1 MPRRET
7 EAVLDTNTLIA
18 SFFPGASRRIVRAWK
33 CGEIRAVVSKS
44 VLDEYEHV
52 IAPLPFRKS
61 ARDEVLALAC
71 DRQLTRTVRPRR
83 RVNVVRDDPADN
95 KFIECALA
103 GKVKYLVSSDKHLKR
118 VGRFESVEILT
129 PTQFVRQTGIGS
141 RHSR

>member
-1 MPRRET
+1 MPRRKQEV
-7 EAVLDTNTLIA
+7 VLDTNTLIA
-18 SFFPGASRRIVRAWK
+18 GFFPGASRRIIRAWK
-33 CGEIRAVVSKS
+33 RGEIRAVISKS
-44 VLDEYEHV
+44 VLDEYEHI

-61 ARDEVLALAC
+61 ARDEVLALAR

-129 PTQFVRQTGIGS
+129 PTQFVKQAETGDCY
-141 RHSR
+141 RR

>member
-1 MPRRET
+1 MPRRKT
-7 EAVLDTNTLIA
+7 EVVLDTNTLIA
-18 SFFPGASRRIVRAWK
+18 GFFPGASRRIIRAWK
-33 CGEIRAVVSKS
+33 RGEIRAVISKS
-44 VLDEYEHV
+44 VLDEYEHI

-61 ARDEVLALAC
+61 ARDEVLALAR

-95 KFIECALA
+95 KFLECALA

-129 PTQFVRQTGIGS
+129 PTQFVKQAETGDCY
-141 RHSR
+141 RR